1 MVIAHVNHCSVLTAE
16 CDFSETPGGV
26 YIEREANR
34 TMHGKSVSS
43 QPKPARGWLTFRRPN
58 QKSEVKIFSLA
69 TSNRVAEISS
79 EAGRGVVAA
88 GCSSL
93 PLPCIVCTSSNCD
106 AVIRRP
112 GRIWGVWESHERNDA
127 MLGNQFLAGDNTSR
141 IRTCFIKQC
150 WL

>member
-1 MVIAHVNHCSVLTAE
+1 MIAHVNHCSVLTAE
-16 CDFSETPGGV
+16 CDFTETPGGV
-26 YIEREANR
+26 YIVGDANR
-34 TMHGKSVSS
+34 TMHGKVISA
-43 QPKPARGWLTFRRPN
+43 QPN
-58 QKSEVKIFSLA
+58 QSDETWHSRGPIRRAEL
-69 TSNRVAEISS
+69 TSFPWWHPIEWPENSS
-79 EAGRGVVAA
+79 GRGNLRVSWLFTLA
-88 GCSSL
+88 
-93 PLPCIVCTSSNCD
+93 CIVCASSNCD

>member
-1 MVIAHVNHCSVLTAE
+1 MLTIVQSWRLNVIFRKLPAVFILRERPTELCMGRRIHLNRTQDAEDRRSDGPIRRAELRSSPWRHPMTWLKISTEAGSLVSSSQLVVLT
-16 CDFSETPGGV
+16 
-26 YIEREANR
+26 
-34 TMHGKSVSS
+34 
-43 QPKPARGWLTFRRPN
+43 
-58 QKSEVKIFSLA
+58 LA
-69 TSNRVAEISS
+69 
-79 EAGRGVVAA
+79 
-88 GCSSL
+88 
-93 PLPCIVCTSSNCD
+93 CIVCTSSNCD